1 MGLLSRLHSYCS
13 IYAVTI
19 QFMLTCARNS
29 DNVTLN
35 QQAVSVT
42 DMQMTHGAMRT
53 GVEAAERVL
62 KALDARD

>member
-1 MGLLSRLHSYCS
+1 
-13 IYAVTI
+13 
-19 QFMLTCARNS
+19 MLTCARNS
-29 DNVTLN
+29 DNVALN